1 MKMATEDEA
10 AAAERERAATL
21 ARALAEAARAAAAH
35 DAARVREVCVLLMEG
50 LDFTAND
57 VAPGL
62 LRLYD
67 YCITASDR
75 GEFAVAGRILG
86 ELAAAWDERAKS
98 AAGSA
103 S

>member
-1 MKMATEDEA
+1 MRIATDEPA
-10 AAAERERAATL
+10 AASDRERAAIL
-21 ARALAEAARAAAAH
+21 ARALAEAAGAAAAH
-35 DAARVREVCVLLMEG
+35 DAARVREVCILLMEG

-67 YCITASDR
+67 YCITASSR

-86 ELAAAWDERAKS
+86 ELAAAWDERARS
-98 AAGSA
+98 T
-103 S
+103 